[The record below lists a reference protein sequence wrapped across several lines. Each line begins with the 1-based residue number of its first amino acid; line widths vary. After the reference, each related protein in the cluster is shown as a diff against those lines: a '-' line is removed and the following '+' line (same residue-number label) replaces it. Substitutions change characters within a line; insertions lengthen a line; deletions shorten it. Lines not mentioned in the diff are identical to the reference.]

1 VHSATAE
8 LVSVLTRAMDALA
21 FLSAPEVAARIRQR
35 LVSPR
40 EAVEACVRR
49 IEAIDPQLGA
59 FVELDAERALAEVDA
74 QEAEDGRPFAG
85 VPIAVKANTPV
96 AGLCMNYASTF
107 LSGHRPTHNAYLVR
121 RLRGAGFVVVGTTN
135 MSEFGILPTCEARH
149 TGPAR
154 NPWDTART
162 PGGSSGGSAA
172 AVAAGLV
179 PIAHGNDGGG
189 SLRIPAACCGLVG
202 LKTSRGRISRGPDLG
217 DSFLAAD
224 GVLTRTVAET
234 ALLLDVLSGYE
245 PGDATWAPRPAEP
258 YTLAMRRD
266 PGKLRIAMSLD
277 NALGVEADAEV
288 VRGLHDAAATL
299 RELGHEVEEAGPA
312 LPDHGSLEIF
322 IDVFGPQVSLGVA
335 FGELL
340 AGRPPRDDEIE
351 PLTRAVLERAGGLNS
366 TGYLTALAQ
375 LQALARH
382 TVAFF
387 ADYDLLLTP
396 VLASRPL
403 PIGEL
408 HGCGEEP
415 MDDLRRSGRFAP
427 YTALFNV
434 TGQPAISVPVGFGED
449 GLPTAVQIVG
459 HPLGE
464 ETLLQVAAQME
475 ATQPWAAHR
484 PAIAERV

>member
-1 VHSATAE
+1 VPE
-8 LVSVLTRAMDALA
+8 RVSVLTQALMDALA
-21 FLSAPEVAARIRQR
+21 FLSAAEVAARIRER
-35 LVSPR
+35 AVSPR
-40 EAVEACVRR
+40 EAIEACVRR

-59 FVELDAERALAEVDA
+59 FVELDPERALAEADA
-74 QEAEDGRPFAG
+74 VEPADRRPFAG

-96 AGLCMNYASTF
+96 AGLCMNFASAF
-107 LSGHRPTHNAYLVR
+107 LAGHRPTHSAYLVR
-121 RLRGAGFVVVGTTN
+121 RLRDVGFVVVGTTN
-135 MSEFGILPTCEARH
+135 MSEFGILPTTESRH

-179 PIAHGNDGGG
+179 PVAQGNDGGG

-202 LKTSRGRISRGPDLG
+202 LKTSRGRISRGPELG
-217 DSFLAAD
+217 DSFLGAE

-234 ALLLDVLSGYE
+234 ALMLDVLSGYE

-258 YTLAMRRD
+258 YTLAMRRN
-266 PGKLRIAMSLD
+266 PGRLRIAMTLD
-277 NALGVEADAEV
+277 NALGVECDPEV
-288 VRGLHDAAATL
+288 VRGMHDAAAAL
-299 RELGHEVEEAGPA
+299 RDLGHEVEEASPA
-312 LPDHGSLEIF
+312 LSGPDMQEMF
-322 IDVFGPQVSLGVA
+322 IDVFAPQVSLGIA

-340 AGRPPRDDEIE
+340 AGRPPEDEEIE
-351 PLTRAVLERAGGLNS
+351 PLSRAVMERARALPA

-375 LQALARH
+375 LQALARQ

-387 ADYDLLLTP
+387 ADYDLLLSP

-408 HGCGEEP
+408 HGGGEQP
-415 MDDLRRSGRFAP
+415 MEDLRRSGEFAP
-427 YTALFNV
+427 FTALFNV
-434 TGQPAISVPVGFGED
+434 TGQPAISIPVGFGED
-449 GLPTAVQIVG
+449 GLPTAVQLVG

-464 ETLLQVAAQME
+464 ETLLQVAGQLELAR
-475 ATQPWAAHR
+475 PWAAHR

>member
-1 VHSATAE
+1 
-8 LVSVLTRAMDALA
+8 MDTLS
-21 FLSAPEVAARIRQR
+21 FLSAAELAARIRQR
-35 LVSPR
+35 LVTPR
-40 EAVEACVRR
+40 EVIEACVRR

-59 FVELDAERALAEVDA
+59 FVELDAERALAEADA
-74 QEAEDGRPFAG
+74 LDPGDQRPFAG

-96 AGLCMNYASTF
+96 AGLCMNFGSAF
-107 LSGHRPTHNAYLVR
+107 LADHRPTHNAYLVR
-121 RLRGAGFVVVGTTN
+121 RLREAGFVVVGTTN
-135 MSEFGILPTCEARH
+135 MPEFGILPTTESRH
-149 TGPAR
+149 AGPAR

-202 LKTSRGRISRGPDLG
+202 LKPSRGRISRGPDLG
-217 DSFLAAD
+217 DSFLGAE
-224 GVLTRTVAET
+224 GVLTRSVAET

-258 YTLAMRRD
+258 YTLAMRRN
-266 PGKLRIAMSLD
+266 PGRLRIAVTLD
-277 NALGVEADAEV
+277 NALGVECDPEV

-299 RELGHEVEEAGPA
+299 RELGHEVEEASPA
-312 LPDHGSLEIF
+312 LPGPDLLDIF
-322 IDVFGPQVSLGVA
+322 LDVFGPQVSLGIA
-335 FGELL
+335 FGEVL
-340 AGRPPRDDEIE
+340 AGRPPQDDEIE
-351 PLTRAVLERAGGLNS
+351 PLSRVVMERARALPA

-375 LQALARH
+375 LQALARN

-396 VLASRPL
+396 VLAARPL

-408 HGCGEEP
+408 HGCGDEP
-415 MDDLRRSGRFAP
+415 LDDLHRSGRFAP
-427 YTALFNV
+427 YVALYNV

-449 GLPTAVQIVG
+449 GLPTAVQLVG
-459 HPLGE
+459 HPLAE
-464 ETLLQVAAQME
+464 ETLLQVAAQLE
-475 ATQPWAAHR
+475 TVRPWAAHR